1 MDMWFF
7 TSPRTIVFGE
17 GALEHLKELEGKKV
31 FIVTDKVLR
40 ELGIVDKVVEQLKET
55 GMEIRIFDEVEPEP
69 SKQTVEKGA
78 KVLSEFEPDW
88 IIGLGGGS
96 CMDAAKAMWVLYE
109 RPDLTIDDINPF
121 EKLNLRKKARLIN
134 IPTTSGTGADVT
146 WAVVITDTERK
157 VKLELASREVVADI
171 SILDPALI
179 IDLPPKLTADTGM
192 DALVHAIE
200 AYTVQW
206 KNDFSDALAL
216 RAIQLIFKYLP
227 RAFKNG
233 KNDPEARE
241 KMHNAATMSGLAFGN
256 SQIGIV
262 HAMGHSFGAVFKIPH
277 GRSVAIFLPYVMEYN
292 LSEVANLYAEIAEA
306 VGITDG
312 SDEEK
317 ARKLIK
323 VIRNLMKE
331 IEEPLSIRDMGIS
344 REEFEAKLDELV
356 EKANES
362 TGTIVNP
369 RVPSGED
376 YRKLFLY
383 AYEGKSVDF

>member
-1 MDMWFF
+1 MWFF

-17 GALEHLKELEGKKV
+17 GALEYLKELEGKKV
-31 FIVTDKVLR
+31 FIVTDKNLR
-40 ELGIVDKVVEQLKET
+40 KLGIVDKVVGQLKET

-69 SKQTVEKGA
+69 SKQTIERGA
-78 KVLSEFEPDW
+78 KILSEFGADW

-109 RPDLTIDDINPF
+109 RPDLTIEDITPF

-146 WAVVITDTERK
+146 WAVVITDAERK
-157 VKLELASREVVADI
+157 VKLELASKEVVADI
-171 SILDPALI
+171 SILDPALVL
-179 IDLPPKLTADTGM
+179 DLPPRLTADTGM

-216 RAIQLIFKYLP
+216 RAVQLIFKYLP

-233 KNDPEARE
+233 RNDPEARE
-241 KMHNAATMSGLAFGN
+241 KMHNAATMSGLAFSN

-262 HAMGHSFGAVFKIPH
+262 HAMGHSLGAVFKIPH
-277 GRSVAIFLPYVMEYN
+277 GRSVAVFLPYVMEYN
-292 LSEVANLYAEIAEA
+292 LSEAASLYAEIAEA
-306 VGITDG
+306 TGITDG

-317 ARKLIK
+317 ARKLIEA
-323 VIRNLMKE
+323 VRNLMKE
-331 IEEPLSIRDMGIS
+331 LEEPLSIKEMGIP
-344 REEFEAKLDELV
+344 RGEFEAKLDELI

-369 RVPSGED
+369 RVPTEED

>member
-1 MDMWFF
+1 MWFF

-17 GALEHLKELEGKKV
+17 GALEYLKELEGERV

-40 ELGIVDKVVEQLKET
+40 KLGIVDKVVEQLKET

-69 SKQTVEKGA
+69 SKQTIKRGA
-78 KVLSEFEPDW
+78 KILSEFGADW

-109 RPDLTIDDINPF
+109 RPDLTIEDITPF

-146 WAVVITDTERK
+146 WAVVITDAERK
-157 VKLELASREVVADI
+157 VKLELASKEVVADI
-171 SILDPALI
+171 SILDPALVL
-179 IDLPPKLTADTGM
+179 DLPPRLTADTGM

-241 KMHNAATMSGLAFGN
+241 KMHNAATMSGLAFSN

-262 HAMGHSFGAVFKIPH
+262 HAMGHSLGAVFKIPH
-277 GRSVAIFLPYVMEYN
+277 GRSVAVFLPYVMEYN
-292 LSEVANLYAEIAEA
+292 LSEAASLYAEIAEA
-306 VGITDG
+306 IGITDG

-317 ARKLIK
+317 ARKLIEA
-323 VIRNLMKE
+323 VRNLMKE
-331 IEEPLSIRDMGIS
+331 LEEPLSIKEMGIP
-344 REEFEAKLDELV
+344 REEFEAKLDELI

-369 RVPSGED
+369 RVPTEED

>member
-1 MDMWFF
+1 MWFF

-17 GALEHLKELEGKKV
+17 GALEYLKELEGKKV
-31 FIVTDKVLR
+31 YIVTDKVLR
-40 ELGIVDKVVEQLKET
+40 KLGIVDKVVEQLKET
-55 GMEIRIFDEVEPEP
+55 GMEILIFDEVEPEP
-69 SKQTVEKGA
+69 SKQTIEKGA
-78 KVLSEFEPDW
+78 KILSEFGADW

-109 RPDLTIDDINPF
+109 RPDLTIEDITPF
-121 EKLNLRKKARLIN
+121 EKLNLRKKAHLIN

-146 WAVVITDTERK
+146 WAVVITDAERK

-171 SILDPALI
+171 SILDPALVL
-179 IDLPPKLTADTGM
+179 DLPPKLTADTGM
-192 DALVHAIE
+192 DALVQAIE

-241 KMHNAATMSGLAFGN
+241 KMHNAATMSGLAFSN

-262 HAMGHSFGAVFKIPH
+262 HAMGHSLGAVFKIPH
-277 GRSVAIFLPYVMEYN
+277 GRSVAVFLPYVMEYN
-292 LSEVANLYAEIAEA
+292 LPEAASLYAEIAEA
-306 VGITDG
+306 IGITDE
-312 SDEEK
+312 SDEER
-317 ARKLIK
+317 ARKLIEA
-323 VIRNLMKE
+323 IRNLKKE
-331 IEEPLSIRDMGIS
+331 FEEPLSIKEMGIP
-344 REEFEAKLDELV
+344 REEFEAKLDELI

-362 TGTIVNP
+362 TSTIVNP
-369 RVPSGED
+369 RVPTGED

-383 AYEGKSVDF
+383 AYEGKRVDF

>member
-1 MDMWFF
+1 MWFF

-17 GALEHLKELEGKKV
+17 SALEYLKELEGEKV
-31 FIVTDKVLR
+31 FIVTDKNLR
-40 ELGIVDKVVEQLKET
+40 KLGIVDKVVEQLKEI

-78 KVLSEFEPDW
+78 KILSEFEADW

-96 CMDAAKAMWVLYE
+96 CMDAAKAMWILYE
-109 RPDLTIDDINPF
+109 RPDLTIEDITPF
-121 EKLNLRKKARLIN
+121 EKLNLRKKTRLIN

-146 WAVVITDTERK
+146 WAIVITDTERK

-171 SILDPALI
+171 SILDPVLVL
-179 IDLPPKLTADTGM
+179 DLPPRLTADTGM
-192 DALVHAIE
+192 DALVQAIE

-241 KMHNAATMSGLAFGN
+241 KMHNAATMSGLAFSN
-256 SQIGIV
+256 AQIGIV
-262 HAMGHSFGAVFKIPH
+262 HAMGHSLGAVFKIPH
-277 GRSVAIFLPYVMEYN
+277 GRSVAVFLPYVMEYN
-292 LSEVANLYAEIAEA
+292 LPEVASLYAEIAEA
-306 VGITDG
+306 IGISDG
-312 SDEEK
+312 SDEGK
-317 ARKLIK
+317 ARKLIEA
-323 VIRNLMKE
+323 IRNLMKE
-331 IEEPLSIRDMGIS
+331 IEEPLSIREMNIS
-344 REEFEAKLDELV
+344 REEFEAKLDELIG
-356 EKANES
+356 KANES

-369 RVPSGED
+369 RVPSEED

-383 AYEGKSVDF
+383 AYEGKNVDF

>member
-1 MDMWFF
+1 MWFF

-17 GALEHLKELEGKKV
+17 DALEYLKELEGKKV
-31 FIVTDKVLR
+31 FIVTDKNLR
-40 ELGIVDKVVEQLKET
+40 KLGIVDKVVGQLKET

-69 SKQTVEKGA
+69 SKQTIERGA
-78 KVLSEFEPDW
+78 KILSEFGADW

-109 RPDLTIDDINPF
+109 RPDLTIEDITPF

-157 VKLELASREVVADI
+157 VKLELASKEVVADI
-171 SILDPALI
+171 SILDPALVL
-179 IDLPPKLTADTGM
+179 DLPPRLTADTGM

-216 RAIQLIFKYLP
+216 RAVQLIFKYLP

-233 KNDPEARE
+233 RNDPEARE
-241 KMHNAATMSGLAFGN
+241 KMHNAATMSGLAFSN

-262 HAMGHSFGAVFKIPH
+262 HAMGHSLGAVFKIPH
-277 GRSVAIFLPYVMEYN
+277 GRSVAVFLPYVMEYN
-292 LSEVANLYAEIAEA
+292 LSEAASLYAEIAEA
-306 VGITDG
+306 TGITDG

-317 ARKLIK
+317 ARKLIEA
-323 VIRNLMKE
+323 VRNLMKE
-331 IEEPLSIRDMGIS
+331 IEEPLSIKEMDIP
-344 REEFEAKLDELV
+344 REEFEAKLDELI

-369 RVPSGED
+369 RVPTEED

>member
-317 ARKLIK
+317 ARKLIE
-323 VIRNLMKE
+323 VVRNLMKE

>member
-1 MDMWFF
+1 MWFF

-17 GALEHLKELEGKKV
+17 GALEYLKELEGKRV
-31 FIVTDKVLR
+31 FIVTDKFLR
-40 ELGIVDKVVEQLKET
+40 KLGIVDKVVEQLKET
-55 GMEIRIFDEVEPEP
+55 VMEIRIFDEVEPEP
-69 SKQTVEKGA
+69 SKQTIERGA
-78 KVLSEFEPDW
+78 KILSEFGADW

-109 RPDLTIDDINPF
+109 RPDLTIEDITPF

-157 VKLELASREVVADI
+157 VKLELASKEVVADI
-171 SILDPALI
+171 SILDPALVL
-179 IDLPPKLTADTGM
+179 DLPPRLTADTGM

-216 RAIQLIFKYLP
+216 RAVQLIFKYLP

-233 KNDPEARE
+233 RNDPEARE
-241 KMHNAATMSGLAFGN
+241 KMHNAATMSGLAFSN

-262 HAMGHSFGAVFKIPH
+262 HAMGHSLGAVFKIPH
-277 GRSVAIFLPYVMEYN
+277 GRSVAVFLPYVMEYN
-292 LSEVANLYAEIAEA
+292 LSEAASLYAEIAEA
-306 VGITDG
+306 IGITDG

-317 ARKLIK
+317 ARKLIEA
-323 VIRNLMKE
+323 IRNLMKE
-331 IEEPLSIRDMGIS
+331 IEEPLSIKEMDIP
-344 REEFEAKLDELV
+344 REEFEAKLDELI

-369 RVPSGED
+369 RVPTEED

>member
-1 MDMWFF
+1 MWFF

-17 GALEHLKELEGKKV
+17 DALEYLKELEGKKV
-31 FIVTDKVLR
+31 FIVTDKNLR
-40 ELGIVDKVVEQLKET
+40 KLGIVDKVVGQLKET

-69 SKQTVEKGA
+69 SKQTIERGA
-78 KVLSEFEPDW
+78 KILSEFGADW

-109 RPDLTIDDINPF
+109 RPDLTIEDITPF

-157 VKLELASREVVADI
+157 VKLELASKEVVADI
-171 SILDPALI
+171 SILDPALVL
-179 IDLPPKLTADTGM
+179 DLPPRLTADTGM

-216 RAIQLIFKYLP
+216 RAVQLIFKYLP

-233 KNDPEARE
+233 RNDPEARE
-241 KMHNAATMSGLAFGN
+241 KMHNAATMSGLAFSN

-262 HAMGHSFGAVFKIPH
+262 HAMGHSLGAVFKIPH
-277 GRSVAIFLPYVMEYN
+277 GRSVAVFLPYVMEYN
-292 LSEVANLYAEIAEA
+292 LSEAASLYAEIAEA
-306 VGITDG
+306 IGTTDG

-317 ARKLIK
+317 ARKLIEA
-323 VIRNLMKE
+323 VRNLMKE
-331 IEEPLSIRDMGIS
+331 IEEPLSIKEMDIP
-344 REEFEAKLDELV
+344 REEFEAKLDELI

-369 RVPSGED
+369 RVPTEED

>member
-1 MDMWFF
+1 MWFF

-17 GALEHLKELEGKKV
+17 GALEYLKELEGKKV
-31 FIVTDKVLR
+31 FIVTDKNLR
-40 ELGIVDKVVEQLKET
+40 KLGIVDKVVEQLKET
-55 GMEIRIFDEVEPEP
+55 GMEIRIFDKVEPEP
-69 SKQTVEKGA
+69 SKQTIERGA
-78 KVLSEFEPDW
+78 KILSEFGADW

-109 RPDLTIDDINPF
+109 RPDLTIEDITPF

-146 WAVVITDTERK
+146 WAVVITDAERK
-157 VKLELASREVVADI
+157 VKLELASKEVVADI
-171 SILDPALI
+171 SILDPALVL
-179 IDLPPKLTADTGM
+179 DLPPKLTADTGM
-192 DALVHAIE
+192 DALVQAIE

-227 RAFKNG
+227 RAYKNG

-241 KMHNAATMSGLAFGN
+241 KMHNAATMSGLAFSN

-262 HAMGHSFGAVFKIPH
+262 HALGHSLGAVFKIPH
-277 GRSVAIFLPYVMEYN
+277 GRSVAVFLPYVMEYN
-292 LSEVANLYAEIAEA
+292 LSEAVSLYAEIAEA
-306 VGITDG
+306 IGITDG
-312 SDEEK
+312 SNEEK
-317 ARKLIK
+317 ARRLIEAVRKLM
-323 VIRNLMKE
+323 RE
-331 IEEPLSIRDMGIS
+331 IEEPLSIKEMGIP
-344 REEFEAKLDELV
+344 REDFEVKLNELI

-369 RVPSGED
+369 RVPTEED

>member
-1 MDMWFF
+1 MWFF

-17 GALEHLKELEGKKV
+17 GALEYLKELEGRKV
-31 FIVTDKVLR
+31 FIVTDKNLR
-40 ELGIVDKVVEQLKET
+40 KLGIVDKVVEQLKET

-69 SKQTVEKGA
+69 SKQTIERGA
-78 KVLSEFEPDW
+78 KILSEFGADW

-109 RPDLTIDDINPF
+109 RPDLTIEDITPF

-157 VKLELASREVVADI
+157 VKLELASKEVVADI
-171 SILDPALI
+171 SILDPALVL
-179 IDLPPKLTADTGM
+179 DLPPKLTADTGM

-233 KNDPEARE
+233 RNDPEARE
-241 KMHNAATMSGLAFGN
+241 KMHNAATMSGLAFSN

-262 HAMGHSFGAVFKIPH
+262 HAMGHSLGAVFKIPH
-277 GRSVAIFLPYVMEYN
+277 GRSVAVFLPYVMEYN
-292 LSEVANLYAEIAEA
+292 LSEAASLYAEIAEA
-306 VGITDG
+306 IGITDG

-317 ARKLIK
+317 ARKLIEA
-323 VIRNLMKE
+323 VRNLMKE
-331 IEEPLSIRDMGIS
+331 LEEPLSMKEMGIP
-344 REEFEAKLDELV
+344 REEFEAKLDELI

-369 RVPSGED
+369 RVPTEED

>member
-1 MDMWFF
+1 MWFF

-17 GALEHLKELEGKKV
+17 GALEYLKELEGKRV

-40 ELGIVDKVVEQLKET
+40 KLGIVDKVVEQLKET
-55 GMEIRIFDEVEPEP
+55 VMEIRIFDEVEPEP
-69 SKQTVEKGA
+69 SKQTIERGA
-78 KVLSEFEPDW
+78 KILSEFGADW

-109 RPDLTIDDINPF
+109 RPDLTIEDITPF

-157 VKLELASREVVADI
+157 VKLELASKEVVADI
-171 SILDPALI
+171 SILDPALVL
-179 IDLPPKLTADTGM
+179 DLPPRLTADTGM

-216 RAIQLIFKYLP
+216 RAVQLIFKYLP

-233 KNDPEARE
+233 RNDPEARE
-241 KMHNAATMSGLAFGN
+241 KMHNAATMSGLAFSN

-262 HAMGHSFGAVFKIPH
+262 HAMGHSLGAVFKIPH
-277 GRSVAIFLPYVMEYN
+277 GRSVAVFLPYVMEYN
-292 LSEVANLYAEIAEA
+292 LSEAASLYAEIAEA
-306 VGITDG
+306 IGITDG

-317 ARKLIK
+317 ARKLIEA
-323 VIRNLMKE
+323 VRNLMKE
-331 IEEPLSIRDMGIS
+331 LEEPLSIKEMDIP
-344 REEFEAKLDELV
+344 REEFEAKLDELI

-369 RVPSGED
+369 RVPTEED

>member
-1 MDMWFF
+1 MWFF

-17 GALEHLKELEGKKV
+17 GALEYLKELEGKKV
-31 FIVTDKVLR
+31 FIVTDKNLR
-40 ELGIVDKVVEQLKET
+40 KLGIVDKVVEQLKET

-69 SKQTVEKGA
+69 SKQTIERGA
-78 KVLSEFEPDW
+78 KILSEFGADW

-109 RPDLTIDDINPF
+109 RPDLTIEDITPF

-146 WAVVITDTERK
+146 WAVVITDAERK
-157 VKLELASREVVADI
+157 VKLELASKEVVADI
-171 SILDPALI
+171 SILDPALVL
-179 IDLPPKLTADTGM
+179 DLPPKLTADTGM
-192 DALVHAIE
+192 DALVQAIE

-227 RAFKNG
+227 RAYKNG

-241 KMHNAATMSGLAFGN
+241 KMHNAATMSGLAFSN

-262 HAMGHSFGAVFKIPH
+262 HALGHSLGAVFKIPH
-277 GRSVAIFLPYVMEYN
+277 GRSVAVFLPYVMEYN
-292 LSEVANLYAEIAEA
+292 LSEAVSLYAEIAEA
-306 VGITDG
+306 IGITDG
-312 SDEEK
+312 SNEEK
-317 ARKLIK
+317 ARRLIEAVRKLM
-323 VIRNLMKE
+323 RE
-331 IEEPLSIRDMGIS
+331 IEEPLSIKEMGIP
-344 REEFEAKLDELV
+344 REDFEVKLNELI

-369 RVPSGED
+369 RVPTEED

>member
-1 MDMWFF
+1 MWFF

-17 GALEHLKELEGKKV
+17 GALEYLKELEGKKV
-31 FIVTDKVLR
+31 FIVTDKNLR
-40 ELGIVDKVVEQLKET
+40 KLGIVDKVVEQLKET

-69 SKQTVEKGA
+69 SKQTIERGA
-78 KVLSEFEPDW
+78 KILSEFGADW

-109 RPDLTIDDINPF
+109 RPDLTIEDITPF

-157 VKLELASREVVADI
+157 VKLELASKEVVADI
-171 SILDPALI
+171 SILDPALVL
-179 IDLPPKLTADTGM
+179 DLPPRLTADTGM

-216 RAIQLIFKYLP
+216 RAVQLIFKYLP

-233 KNDPEARE
+233 RNDPEARE
-241 KMHNAATMSGLAFGN
+241 KMHNAATMSGLAFSN

-262 HAMGHSFGAVFKIPH
+262 HAMGHSLGAVFKIPH
-277 GRSVAIFLPYVMEYN
+277 GRSVAVFLPYVMEYN
-292 LSEVANLYAEIAEA
+292 LSEAASLYAEIAEA
-306 VGITDG
+306 IGITDG

-317 ARKLIK
+317 ARKLIEA
-323 VIRNLMKE
+323 IRNLMKE
-331 IEEPLSIRDMGIS
+331 IEEPLSIKEMDIP
-344 REEFEAKLDELV
+344 REEFEAKLDELI

-369 RVPSGED
+369 RVPTEED

>member
-1 MDMWFF
+1 MWFF

-17 GALEHLKELEGKKV
+17 GALEYLKELEGKKV
-31 FIVTDKVLR
+31 FIVTDKNLR
-40 ELGIVDKVVEQLKET
+40 KLGIVDKVVEQLKET

-69 SKQTVEKGA
+69 SKQTIERGA
-78 KVLSEFEPDW
+78 KILSEFGADW

-109 RPDLTIDDINPF
+109 RPDLTIEDITPF

-146 WAVVITDTERK
+146 WAVVITDAERK
-157 VKLELASREVVADI
+157 VKLELASKEVVADI
-171 SILDPALI
+171 SILDPALVL
-179 IDLPPKLTADTGM
+179 DLPPRLTADTGM

-216 RAIQLIFKYLP
+216 RAVQLIFKYLP

-241 KMHNAATMSGLAFGN
+241 KMHNAATMSGLAFSN

-262 HAMGHSFGAVFKIPH
+262 HAMGHSLGAVFKIPH
-277 GRSVAIFLPYVMEYN
+277 GRSVAVFLPYVMEYN
-292 LSEVANLYAEIAEA
+292 LSEAASLYAEIAEA
-306 VGITDG
+306 LGITDG

-317 ARKLIK
+317 ARKLIEA
-323 VIRNLMKE
+323 VRNLMKE
-331 IEEPLSIRDMGIS
+331 LEEPLSIKEMGIP
-344 REEFEAKLDELV
+344 REEFEAKLDELI

-369 RVPSGED
+369 RVPTEED

>member
-1 MDMWFF
+1 MWFF

-17 GALEHLKELEGKKV
+17 GALEYLKELEGKRV

-40 ELGIVDKVVEQLKET
+40 KLGIVDKVVEQLKET

-69 SKQTVEKGA
+69 SKQTIERGA
-78 KVLSEFEPDW
+78 KILSEFGADW

-109 RPDLTIDDINPF
+109 RPDLTIDDITPF

-146 WAVVITDTERK
+146 WAVVITDAERK

-171 SILDPALI
+171 SILDPALVL
-179 IDLPPKLTADTGM
+179 DLPPRLTADTGM
-192 DALVHAIE
+192 DALVQAIE

-241 KMHNAATMSGLAFGN
+241 KMHNAATMSGLAFSN

-262 HAMGHSFGAVFKIPH
+262 HAMGHSLGAVFKIPH
-277 GRSVAIFLPYVMEYN
+277 GRSVAVFLPYVMEYN
-292 LSEVANLYAEIAEA
+292 LSEAASLYAEIAEA
-306 VGITDG
+306 IGITNG

-317 ARKLIK
+317 ARKLIEA
-323 VIRNLMKE
+323 IRNLMRE
-331 IEEPLSIRDMGIS
+331 LEEPLSIKEMGIP
-344 REEFEAKLDELV
+344 REEFEAKLDELI

-369 RVPSGED
+369 RVPTEED

>member
-1 MDMWFF
+1 MWFF

-17 GALEHLKELEGKKV
+17 DALEYLKELEGKKV
-31 FIVTDKVLR
+31 FIVTDKNLR
-40 ELGIVDKVVEQLKET
+40 KLGIVDKVVGQLKET

-69 SKQTVEKGA
+69 SKQTIERGA
-78 KVLSEFEPDW
+78 KILSEFGADW

-109 RPDLTIDDINPF
+109 RPDLTIEDITPF

-157 VKLELASREVVADI
+157 VKLELASKEVVADI
-171 SILDPALI
+171 SILDPALVL
-179 IDLPPKLTADTGM
+179 DLPPRLTADTGM

-216 RAIQLIFKYLP
+216 RAVQLIFKYLP

-233 KNDPEARE
+233 RNDPEARE
-241 KMHNAATMSGLAFGN
+241 KMHNAATMSGLAFSN

-262 HAMGHSFGAVFKIPH
+262 HAMGHSLGAVFKIPH
-277 GRSVAIFLPYVMEYN
+277 GRSVAVFLPYVMEYN
-292 LSEVANLYAEIAEA
+292 LSEAASLYAEIAEA
-306 VGITDG
+306 IGITDG

-317 ARKLIK
+317 ARKLIEA
-323 VIRNLMKE
+323 VRNLMKE
-331 IEEPLSIRDMGIS
+331 IEEPLSIKEMDIP
-344 REEFEAKLDELV
+344 REEFEAKLDELI

-369 RVPSGED
+369 RVPTEED

>member
-1 MDMWFF
+1 MWFF

-17 GALEHLKELEGKKV
+17 GALEYLKELEGKKV
-31 FIVTDKVLR
+31 FIVTDKNLR
-40 ELGIVDKVVEQLKET
+40 KLGIVDKVVEQLKET

-69 SKQTVEKGA
+69 SKQTIERGA
-78 KVLSEFEPDW
+78 KILSEFGADW

-109 RPDLTIDDINPF
+109 RPDLTIEDITPF

-157 VKLELASREVVADI
+157 VKLELASKEVVADI
-171 SILDPALI
+171 SILDPALVL
-179 IDLPPKLTADTGM
+179 DLPPRLTADTGM

-216 RAIQLIFKYLP
+216 RAVQLIFKYLP

-233 KNDPEARE
+233 RNDPEARE
-241 KMHNAATMSGLAFGN
+241 KMHNAATMSGLAFSN

-262 HAMGHSFGAVFKIPH
+262 HAMGHSLGAVFKIPH
-277 GRSVAIFLPYVMEYN
+277 GRSVAVFLPYVMEYN
-292 LSEVANLYAEIAEA
+292 LSEAASLYAEIAEA
-306 VGITDG
+306 IGITDG
-312 SDEEK
+312 SDEEE
-317 ARKLIK
+317 ARKLIEA
-323 VIRNLMKE
+323 IRNLMKE
-331 IEEPLSIRDMGIS
+331 IEEPLSIKEMDIP
-344 REEFEAKLDELV
+344 REEFEAKLDELI

-369 RVPSGED
+369 RVPTEED

>member
-1 MDMWFF
+1 MWFF

-17 GALEHLKELEGKKV
+17 GALEYLKELEGERV

-40 ELGIVDKVVEQLKET
+40 KLGIVDKVVEQLKET

-69 SKQTVEKGA
+69 SKQTIKRGA
-78 KVLSEFEPDW
+78 KILSEFGADW

-109 RPDLTIDDINPF
+109 RPDLTIEDITPF

-157 VKLELASREVVADI
+157 VKLELASKEVVADI
-171 SILDPALI
+171 SILDPALVL
-179 IDLPPKLTADTGM
+179 DLPPRLTADTGM

-216 RAIQLIFKYLP
+216 RAVQLIFKYLP

-233 KNDPEARE
+233 RNDPEARE
-241 KMHNAATMSGLAFGN
+241 KMHNAATMSGLAFSN

-262 HAMGHSFGAVFKIPH
+262 HAMGHSLGAVFKIPH
-277 GRSVAIFLPYVMEYN
+277 GRSVAVFLPYVMEYN
-292 LSEVANLYAEIAEA
+292 LSEAASLYAEIAEA
-306 VGITDG
+306 IGITDG

-317 ARKLIK
+317 ARKLIEA
-323 VIRNLMKE
+323 IRNLMKE
-331 IEEPLSIRDMGIS
+331 IEEPLSIKEMDIP
-344 REEFEAKLDELV
+344 REEFEAKLDELI

-369 RVPSGED
+369 RVPTEED

>member
-1 MDMWFF
+1 MWFF

-17 GALEHLKELEGKKV
+17 GALEYLKELEGERV

-40 ELGIVDKVVEQLKET
+40 KLGIVDKVVEQLKET

-69 SKQTVEKGA
+69 SKQTIERGA
-78 KVLSEFEPDW
+78 KILSEFGADW

-109 RPDLTIDDINPF
+109 RPDLTIEDITPF

-146 WAVVITDTERK
+146 WAVVITDAERK
-157 VKLELASREVVADI
+157 VKLELASKEVVADI
-171 SILDPALI
+171 SILDPALVL
-179 IDLPPKLTADTGM
+179 DLPPRLTADTGM

-241 KMHNAATMSGLAFGN
+241 KMHNAATMSGLAFSN

-262 HAMGHSFGAVFKIPH
+262 HAMGHSLGAVFKIPH
-277 GRSVAIFLPYVMEYN
+277 GRSVAVFLPYVMEYN
-292 LSEVANLYAEIAEA
+292 LSEAASLYAEIAEA
-306 VGITDG
+306 TGITDG

-317 ARKLIK
+317 ARKLIEA
-323 VIRNLMKE
+323 VRNLMKE
-331 IEEPLSIRDMGIS
+331 LEEPLSIKEMGIP
-344 REEFEAKLDELV
+344 REEFEAKLDELI

-369 RVPSGED
+369 RVPTEED

>member
-1 MDMWFF
+1 MWFF

-17 GALEHLKELEGKKV
+17 GALEYLKELEGKRV

-40 ELGIVDKVVEQLKET
+40 KLGIVDKVVEQLKET

-69 SKQTVEKGA
+69 SKQTIEGGA
-78 KVLSEFEPDW
+78 KILSEFEADW

-109 RPDLTIDDINPF
+109 RPDLTIEDITPF

-157 VKLELASREVVADI
+157 VKLELASKEVVADI
-171 SILDPALI
+171 SILDPALVL
-179 IDLPPKLTADTGM
+179 DLPPRLTADTGM

-206 KNDFSDALAL
+206 KNDFSGALAL
-216 RAIQLIFKYLP
+216 RAVQLIFKYLP

-233 KNDPEARE
+233 RNDPEARE
-241 KMHNAATMSGLAFGN
+241 KMHNAATMSGLAFSN

-262 HAMGHSFGAVFKIPH
+262 HAMGHSLGAVFKIPH
-277 GRSVAIFLPYVMEYN
+277 GRSVAVFIPYVMEYN
-292 LSEVANLYAEIAEA
+292 LSEVVSLYAEIAEA
-306 VGITDG
+306 IGITDG

-317 ARKLIK
+317 ARKLIEA
-323 VIRNLMKE
+323 IRNLMKE
-331 IEEPLSIRDMGIS
+331 LEEPLSIKEMDIP
-344 REEFEAKLDELV
+344 REEFEAKLDELI

-369 RVPSGED
+369 CVPTEED

>member
-1 MDMWFF
+1 MWFF

-17 GALEHLKELEGKKV
+17 GALEYLKELEGKKV
-31 FIVTDKVLR
+31 FIVTDKNLR
-40 ELGIVDKVVEQLKET
+40 KLGIVDKVVEQLKET

-69 SKQTVEKGA
+69 SKQTIKRGA
-78 KVLSEFEPDW
+78 KILSEFGADW

-109 RPDLTIDDINPF
+109 RPDLTIEDITPF

-146 WAVVITDTERK
+146 WAVVITDAERK
-157 VKLELASREVVADI
+157 VKLELASKEVVADI
-171 SILDPALI
+171 SILDPALVL
-179 IDLPPKLTADTGM
+179 DLPPRLTADTGM

-216 RAIQLIFKYLP
+216 RAVQLIFKYLP

-233 KNDPEARE
+233 RNDPEARE
-241 KMHNAATMSGLAFGN
+241 KMHNAATMSGLAFSN

-262 HAMGHSFGAVFKIPH
+262 HAMGHSLGAVFKIPH
-277 GRSVAIFLPYVMEYN
+277 GRSVAVFLPYVMEYN
-292 LSEVANLYAEIAEA
+292 LSEAASLYAEIAEA
-306 VGITDG
+306 IGITDG

-317 ARKLIK
+317 ARKLIEA
-323 VIRNLMKE
+323 IRNLMKE
-331 IEEPLSIRDMGIS
+331 IEEPLSIKEMDIP
-344 REEFEAKLDELV
+344 REEFEAKLDELI

-369 RVPSGED
+369 RVPTEED

>member
-1 MDMWFF
+1 MWFF

-17 GALEHLKELEGKKV
+17 GALEYLKELEGERV

-40 ELGIVDKVVEQLKET
+40 KLGIVDKVVEQLKET

-69 SKQTVEKGA
+69 SKQTIKRGA
-78 KVLSEFEPDW
+78 KILSEFGADW

-109 RPDLTIDDINPF
+109 RPDLTIEDITPF

-146 WAVVITDTERK
+146 WAVVITDAERK
-157 VKLELASREVVADI
+157 VKLELASKEVVADI
-171 SILDPALI
+171 SILDPALVL
-179 IDLPPKLTADTGM
+179 DLPPRLTADTGM

-241 KMHNAATMSGLAFGN
+241 KMHNAATMSGLAFSN

-262 HAMGHSFGAVFKIPH
+262 HAMGHSLGAVFKIPH
-277 GRSVAIFLPYVMEYN
+277 GRSVAVFLPYVMEYN
-292 LSEVANLYAEIAEA
+292 LSEAASLYAEIAEA
-306 VGITDG
+306 TGITDG

-317 ARKLIK
+317 ARKLIEA
-323 VIRNLMKE
+323 VRNLMKE
-331 IEEPLSIRDMGIS
+331 LEEPLSIKEMGIP
-344 REEFEAKLDELV
+344 REEFEAKLDELI

-369 RVPSGED
+369 RVPTEED